1 MAHDPDHVGEP
12 LLDVLASV
20 PGGQS
25 RGERL
30 DRPAQFAQLAALVVA
45 LRAEGTPFDD
55 VRIQEVPVTDGTHPG
70 TDIGAGADQPLRLQ
84 HAEGLTHY
92 GAGDLEALSD
102 LLGHQWAVCT
112 QVAGND
118 HLAKL
123 LDELPVQSAATVARG
138 APAHA
143 AQLGLHPFPGGRTDA
158 VDGGRLR
165 VRVAVEFARVREAGV
180 GGTGGGHHGVRKG
193 THASFV
199 GARPNSLEV
208 FGEKHTKG

>member
-1 MAHDPDHVGEP
+1 MAHDPDHVGQP
-12 LLDVLASV
+12 LLDVLAPV
-20 PGGQS
+20 PGGQA

-30 DRPAQFAQLAALVVA
+30 DRPAQLAQLAALVVA
-45 LRAEGTPFDD
+45 LRTEGTPFDD
-55 VRIQEVPVTDGTHPG
+55 VRIQQVPVTDGAHTG
-70 TDIGAGADQPLRLQ
+70 ADIGASADQPLGLQ
-84 HAEGLTHY
+84 HAEGLAHH
-92 GAGDLEALSD
+92 GAGDLETLSD
-102 LLGHQWAVCT
+102 LLGHQRAVGT
-112 QVAGND
+112 QVAGDD
-118 HLAKL
+118 HLAQL

-143 AQLGLHPFPGGRTDA
+143 PQLGLHPFPGGRPEA

-199 GARPNSLEV
+199 GADLNSLEV